1 MNIGGLLGGFAEGA
15 SDGVRTALDFVD
27 RRERRAY
34 QQEDMANKREDRKLA
49 MEDRGRRLQD
59 ETKARELVDM
69 QRTELTDKF
78 NEGQR
83 QKRLRD
89 TIRTELKTRFD
100 QQSAARDAWGRG
112 DDGDQPPPL
121 RGTVAI
127 YDDMLDNPPEEW
139 RSDPEYG
146 TAITALRTAA
156 EKEGLGAM
164 YSAWKRNA
172 TPLEMGKIFN
182 RHGDHYAAQFKS
194 GKDFSD
200 EDIKAMGQD
209 PADKKNIL
217 VAIDDKG
224 RHLPMHMPSVGKFLG
239 LEKESKWVKGPDNS
253 GVVYDENDPRRHYT
267 FPDQP
272 KAPTQED
279 GFKATEANTKQWNE
293 YVGRAATV
301 LKNGYFA
308 GAEIN
313 FDSDRGKKY
322 TRANGLAQTWLANG
336 MSNPDGTPLQPERVA
351 ELAKGVADEE
361 YTVEDVNKAFKFSG
375 RPALGA
381 VPPTAGQPQS
391 TVGQPQSTAG
401 QQSAGGLSPKALVV
415 AGDTRPTTPP
425 QGAPTDGNWRRTEQ
439 GWIYVSK
446 DGANVWEGDG
456 APAAPAAA
464 APAAKNPASKPA
476 APAAPVVR
484 PTPEAAAASPDLPGL
499 DALTGAA
506 PRAGTPA
513 SQPTPPAATALDTAA
528 PRPAVPSKPLKI
540 PRAPGNGQAFEVERT
555 GDIEVYRFAK
565 GKDGNG
571 DIGYFIPDGKGV
583 KFQRIDGNGMPSG
596 TPISADS
603 KEAFIAR
610 RINYKGRK

>member
-89 TIRTELKTRFD
+89 TVRTELKTRFD
-100 QQSAARDAWGRG
+100 QQNAARDAWGRG

-253 GVVYDENDPRRHYT
+253 GVVYDETDPRRHYT

-272 KAPTQED
+272 KAPTSED
-279 GFKATEANTKQWNE
+279 KFKATEANTKQWNE

-540 PRAPGNGQAFEVERT
+540 PAMPGNGQGFET
-555 GDIEVYRFAK
+555 AKSGDIEVYRFAS
-565 GKDGNG
+565 GEV
-571 DIGYFIPDGKGV
+571 GYFMPAPNGKGV
-583 KFQRIDGNGMPSG
+583 LFQRIDGNGKPSG
-596 TPISADS
+596 TPVGAYS
-603 KEAFIAR
+603 KDYFITQ
-610 RINYKGRK
+610 NSKKGRK

>member
-89 TIRTELKTRFD
+89 TVRTELKTRFD
-100 QQSAARDAWGRG
+100 QQNAARDAWARG
-112 DDGDQPPPL
+112 DDGDQPPGFLTTTAAPPL

-139 RSDPEYG
+139 RNDPEYG
-146 TAITALRTAA
+146 TAITTLRTAA

-272 KAPTQED
+272 KAPTSED
-279 GFKATEANTKQWNE
+279 GLKAKDAEFKYAKE
-293 YVGRAATV
+293 YV
-301 LKNGYFA
+301 
-308 GAEIN
+308 
-313 FDSDRGKKY
+313 D
-322 TRANGLAQTWLANG
+322 RANASLHKSFFVPGQVTLDETQGQKFLEASGLMQTWLANG
-336 MSNPDGTPLQPERVA
+336 ITEPNGRPVVPERVA
-351 ELAKGVADEE
+351 HFAREVIEGRIQQSEINDR
-361 YTVEDVNKAFKFSG
+361 FKFQEQYVYG
-375 RPALGA
+375 GMPGAAPRQPAQ
-381 VPPTAGQPQS
+381 PTAGQQNP
-391 TVGQPQSTAG
+391 
-401 QQSAGGLSPKALVV
+401 GGLPQKALVV
-415 AGDTRPTTPP
+415 AGDTRPTTPRK
-425 QGAPTDGNWRRTEQ
+425 APRRT
-439 GWIYVSK
+439 
-446 DGANVWEGDG
+446 A
-456 APAAPAAA
+456 
-464 APAAKNPASKPA
+464 
-476 APAAPVVR
+476 
-484 PTPEAAAASPDLPGL
+484 
-499 DALTGAA
+499 TGAGRNRGGSTSA
-506 PRAGTPA
+506 RTERTCGR
-513 SQPTPPAATALDTAA
+513 ATALR
-528 PRPAVPSKPLKI
+528 PRLLLPRLPRRTPRRSLPL
-540 PRAPGNGQAFEVERT
+540 RLRLSFGQLRK
-555 GDIEVYRFAK
+555 RL
-565 GKDGNG
+565 
-571 DIGYFIPDGKGV
+571 
-583 KFQRIDGNGMPSG
+583 RR
-596 TPISADS
+596 
-603 KEAFIAR
+603 R
-610 RINYKGRK
+610 RISLGLTP